1 MVIGYCGKVPRNTG
15 IDPPMPSRKPG
26 ATEFTCK
33 RTVQP
38 PGCIADDDHQAAAS
52 SLI

>member
-1 MVIGYCGKVPRNTG
+1 
-15 IDPPMPSRKPG
+15 MPSRKPG

-38 PGCIADDDHQAAAS
+38 QPKLAPGCIADDDHQAAAS